1 MAQAGAGPAGNP
13 AAGRSIDAAAEMQDG
28 AAKKAESEGPPGR
41 VRGTQFFVGVM
52 TEVWHRPSLSVLE
65 ILWRWSAGAPALALA
80 GWRVWRISQGGPPDV
95 HLDTSALQAMT
106 VFQPVAAL
114 SAIHAAWAAVLP
126 AAESL
131 AAWLLPL
138 AAFLWLVMATLGRTA
153 VLRRLDKT
161 LAAQRRT
168 LLGLYALRSTLLTGA
183 WMLWAG
189 LVRQAGVIAITAP
202 AAKGADPD
210 LVLYSALLICGSL
223 LVYVLWA
230 VVNWPLQLAP
240 LLAMQLKLGVGASL
254 RSALGSRR
262 AGGKL
267 LEVNLVM
274 SIVKIALLVLA
285 MVFSACPLPFANLE
299 SPAFLRLW
307 WVGVILLY
315 MASLDYFHVVQS
327 VAHLRLW
334 RAMREESK
342 G

>member
-1 MAQAGAGPAGNP
+1 
-13 AAGRSIDAAAEMQDG
+13 
-28 AAKKAESEGPPGR
+28 
-41 VRGTQFFVGVM
+41 M
-52 TEVWHRPSLSVLE
+52 TEVWHRPSLSAME
-65 ILWRWSAGAPALALA
+65 ILWRWSAGAPVLALIA
-80 GWRVWRISQGGPPDV
+80 WRVWRIMQGGPPAV
-95 HLDTSALQAMT
+95 HLDTAALQAIT

-114 SAIHAAWAAVLP
+114 STIGAAWAAVLP
-126 AAESL
+126 AAESV

-138 AAFLWLVMATLGRTA
+138 ATLLWLGMATLGRSE
-153 VLRRLDKT
+153 VLRRLDQT
-161 LAAQRRT
+161 LAAQRWT
-168 LLGLYALRSTLLTGA
+168 MLGLYALRSALLTAA
-183 WMLWAG
+183 WMMWAG
-189 LVRQAGVIAITAP
+189 LMREAGVIAITAP
-202 AAKGADPD
+202 AAKGVEPD

-230 VVNWPLQLAP
+230 MVNWPLQLAP
-240 LLAMQLKLGVGASL
+240 LLAMQLKLGVVASL
-254 RSALGSRR
+254 KAALGSRR

-315 MASLDYFHVVQS
+315 MTSLDYFHVVQT

-334 RAMREESK
+334 RAMQKEPGGSR

>member
-1 MAQAGAGPAGNP
+1 MKDQVARETEP
-13 AAGRSIDAAAEMQDG
+13 
-28 AAKKAESEGPPGR
+28 EGPVAR

-52 TEVWHRPSLSVLE
+52 TEVWHRPSLSALE
-65 ILWRWSAGAPALALA
+65 ILWRWSAGAPVLALVA
-80 GWRVWRISQGGPPDV
+80 WRVWRIMQGGPPAV
-95 HLDTSALQAMT
+95 NLDTSALQAMT
-106 VFQPVAAL
+106 AFQPVAAL
-114 SAIHAAWAAVLP
+114 SAMQAAWAAVLP
-126 AAESL
+126 AAEAL
-131 AAWLLPL
+131 AIWLLPL
-138 AAFLWLVMATLGRTA
+138 ATLLWQGMATLGRTA

-161 LAAQRRT
+161 LAARRWT
-168 LLGLYALRSTLLTGA
+168 LLGLYALRSALLAGA

-240 LLAMQLKLGVGASL
+240 LLAMQLKLGMGASL
-254 RSALGSRR
+254 KAALGSRR

-307 WVGVILLY
+307 WLGVILLY
-315 MASLDYFHVVQS
+315 MASLDYFHVVQT

-334 RAMREESK
+334 RAMQGEPK